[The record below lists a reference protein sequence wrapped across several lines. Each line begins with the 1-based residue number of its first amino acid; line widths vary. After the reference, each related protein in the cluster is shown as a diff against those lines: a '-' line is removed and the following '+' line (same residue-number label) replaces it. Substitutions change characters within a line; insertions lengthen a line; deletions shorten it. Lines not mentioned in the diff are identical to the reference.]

1 MLLNNLF
8 EALARTGQGKTAV
21 VGWGRGMGHKGHM
34 MLASSV
40 ITKAKE
46 VGGDPYFVVS
56 RTVGKDDPLTADEKL
71 AIYKKVFPQQGHVFQ
86 AASDEIPNL
95 TFVLTDLNKQG
106 YDSVVVVVG
115 ADQVKAFQ
123 YLKNY
128 NNKPDKSGNVAFK
141 FKNLEVISRQ
151 ETGDPSAGEEG
162 PRATPMRAVLN
173 DPSATPQQQFQV
185 WRDAMSPEV
194 SDEEVRDLM
203 TKAKERMGQFAAPKK
218 KGVTEFAMSG
228 GDDEEDP
235 TDNYPCY
242 DCGSTI
248 FLHHTKL
255 CELAEDNAIR
265 DLPSKPGSQHWTGE
279 VPKGL
284 QPIPGLGEGVAE
296 AELDEACWKDYKQI
310 GMKKKGG
317 KQVPNCVPKEGVAV
331 EPDPKGYQKDLLTTP
346 KNSLVIDTP
355 GDLDWYKLGQ
365 HYPTLGTDDPHE
377 YGQGDSDMMIIPAS
391 KKELAILKQKLDRL
405 KMRYK
410 DIGGGHEQPEIHD
423 RVEEKMLPAS
433 AFAGTPKNKL
443 GPAAHLK
450 GNMKRPARAGDLVGS
465 SESVETEAKIKGADG
480 KACWKGYKYAGT
492 KNGKDKCVPI
502 GEAYETEMSK
512 AIALLEG
519 VGDKPSDPGAKEFVS
534 NKFLV
539 KFVPDALL
547 IYKGGELIYK
557 KLGDYSTPKRSD
569 VSMAKSVTSWLWEK
583 YRLNDTDDFPNKVLK
598 PSDVHNIADKKGI
611 PWDNDRK
618 FLNLSK
624 KLTGKSHLDKMSS
637 DELRIVY
644 NYIRKIR

>member
-203 TKAKERMGQFAAPKK
+203 AKAKERMGQFAAPKK

-296 AELDEACWKDYKQI
+296 R
-310 GMKKKGG
+310 
-317 KQVPNCVPKEGVAV
+317 
-331 EPDPKGYQKDLLTTP
+331 
-346 KNSLVIDTP
+346 
-355 GDLDWYKLGQ
+355 
-365 HYPTLGTDDPHE
+365 
-377 YGQGDSDMMIIPAS
+377 MMPAS
-391 KKELAILKQKLDRL
+391 N
-405 KMRYK
+405 
-410 DIGGGHEQPEIHD
+410 
-423 RVEEKMLPAS
+423 
-433 AFAGTPKNKL
+433 FAGTPKHKL
-443 GPAAHLK
+443 GSAGQLK
-450 GNMKRPARAGDLVGS
+450 GKMKRPARAGDLVGG

-492 KNGKDKCVPI
+492 KNGKDRCVPI